1 MRMRTSEKWV
11 GLLVCATLKL
21 QLAAKQYLSCV
32 YRASAM
38 TPASVIL
45 KLAAVG
51 LALLVVAQLGE
62 SNHLSRYKCC
72 VCAVH
77 FIHALFCSIDSS
89 NIYAVHV

>member
-11 GLLVCATLKL
+11 GLLVCNVKL

-72 VCAVH
+72 VCVCAVH
-77 FIHALFCSIDSS
+77 LSMHFFA
-89 NIYAVHV
+89 A